1 MKWKKEEGIGM
12 GVRYL
17 YRLHSHIY
25 SHICPFFLPSSFFD
39 NSGEPQGKW
48 KLIWGLIELDM
59 F

>member
-1 MKWKKEEGIGM
+1 M